1 MARHAA
7 RRDEKPRP
15 GHCQQIIVASDR
27 IEIRLSRVKIAAA
40 LEAGGRSQRPI
51 AFNAEHLRRILAK
64 YAIYYNEVRT
74 HVSLG
79 KDAPCTRPIER
90 FGDVIAHPILGG
102 LHHRYTRIYISEATG
117 QEGLSRNGRPPL
129 SRCICCKS
137 WDLIHRTMSD
147 FAIHP
152 T

>member
-1 MARHAA
+1 VLDRLRAFFSSRTDIGDALTPLDLEAHPFDVALRNALKLSKRWLAMPPVEMKSLV
-7 RRDEKPRP
+7 RDIVE
-15 GHCQQIIVASDR
+15 QIIVASDR

-102 LHHRYTRIYISEATG
+102 LHHRYTRI
-117 QEGLSRNGRPPL
+117 
-129 SRCICCKS
+129 
-137 WDLIHRTMSD
+137 
-147 FAIHP
+147 
-152 T
+152 